1 VIVLAKG
8 IGTNMEQILSKRKT
22 HIILSAAYAAVGD
35 MSSLKKELTDALDDG
50 FTISELREILMH
62 CYAYCGF
69 PRALNGIGALMTVLK
84 EREENGIKDTEGA
97 AAEILPE
104 GTDKNLYGKQTRE
117 ELTGVRPTA
126 AYALFAPG
134 IDDFLKE
141 HLFCDLFSRGILTR
155 EERELVTIS
164 VIATL
169 PGAEAQ
175 LRTHTS
181 ICQSQGFTEEE
192 TVAWRKLIDEKVLRR
207 PLFGI
212 GVENTGN
219 AAYFSGQS
227 FANVL
232 VTDPMRVTN
241 VTFEP
246 GCRNNWHIHHKG
258 GQILLCTEGN
268 GWYQAE
274 GEAPQKLTPG
284 DVVNIPAE
292 VKHWHG
298 AAKDSRFVHVAL
310 SVPAE
315 GASVEWL
322 EPVTDEDYKK
332 IINQKC
338 ALYI

>member
-1 VIVLAKG
+1 
-8 IGTNMEQILSKRKT
+8 MEQTVLSKRQT
-22 HIILSAAYAAVGD
+22 HIILVAAFTAVGD
-35 MSSLKKELTDALDDG
+35 LLSLKAELTEALETG

-69 PRALNGIGALMTVLK
+69 PRALNGIGALMDVLK
-84 EREENGIKDTEGA
+84 ERKEVGIQDIEGT
-97 AAEILPE
+97 AAEILQE
-104 GTDKNLYGKQTRE
+104 KTNKNLYGSQVRD
-117 ELTGVRPTA
+117 ELVGVRSPA

-141 HLFCDLFSRGILTR
+141 HLFCDLFSRGVLLRT
-155 EERELVTIS
+155 ERELVTIS

-175 LRTHTS
+175 LRTHIG
-181 ICQSQGFTEEE
+181 ICQSLGFSESE
-192 TVAWRKLIDEKVLRR
+192 TSAWRNLVDEKVLRK
-207 PLFGI
+207 PLFGL
-212 GVENTGN
+212 GSENKDN
-219 AAYFSGQS
+219 AAYFSGMS
-227 FANVL
+227 FLNAL

-258 GQILLCTEGN
+258 GQILLCTEGT

-274 GEAPQKLTPG
+274 GESPRLLVSG

-292 VKHWHG
+292 RKHWHG
-298 AAKDSRFVHVAL
+298 ATKDSRFVHITL

-322 EPVTDEDYKK
+322 EPVSDEDYER
-332 IINQKC
+332 IG
-338 ALYI
+338 